1 MLLSIATVCCIREL
15 RCVRSGV
22 QFSTGYCDGCGEMRS
37 ETGDRTDTAAGI
49 DPSLGPVSW
58 SLPLENTEHSHRF
71 RGSTK
76 QTFQWQSWHSKT
88 EQLILATISR
98 HSWLLIRTAI
108 STFAIIK
115 SLKKSIII
123 TMNIVMFKWDDE
135 KRFYFWTVVKILF
148 VFNLFYNCCL
158 IRILNVTSRERS
170 CWRNRETYLIW
181 ERARKNV
188 YFSFWHNRE
197 ATRPSYFILFP
208 PLCLVPRIVL
218 VAGKAVAKATLLE
231 DLQEM
236 SECGMK
242 QDEGD
247 EVLIQA
253 ARGSSGTGRSS
264 NQLGPQSLLLHQ
276 HLLNSE
282 HCFPRPTLR

>member
-1 MLLSIATVCCIREL
+1 MLSIATVCCIREL

-37 ETGDRTDTAAGI
+37 ETGDRTDTAAAGI
-49 DPSLGPVSW
+49 DPSLGSVSW

-88 EQLILATISR
+88 EQLIVATISR

-135 KRFYFWTVVKILF
+135 KRFYFFKS
-148 VFNLFYNCCL
+148 YSCL
-158 IRILNVTSRERS
+158 TCSTTAVWLESWMLRVEKDHVG
-170 CWRNRETYLIW
+170 ETEKHI
-181 ERARKNV
+181 
-188 YFSFWHNRE
+188 
-197 ATRPSYFILFP
+197 
-208 PLCLVPRIVL
+208 
-218 VAGKAVAKATLLE
+218 
-231 DLQEM
+231 
-236 SECGMK
+236 
-242 QDEGD
+242 
-247 EVLIQA
+247 
-253 ARGSSGTGRSS
+253 
-264 NQLGPQSLLLHQ
+264 
-276 HLLNSE
+276 
-282 HCFPRPTLR
+282 